1 MGKTPAEITITI
13 APPFWGDGMAIAVY
27 VVLAAGLMVWSW
39 RRFRRRAQLK
49 IQMAQEAN
57 ERKQREEL
65 DQMKF
70 RFFTNI
76 SHEFRTPLTLILTPL
91 GALIHDTGEP
101 ELKKKLEPIYNN
113 ARRLL
118 NLVNQLLDFRK
129 LEMKGERLRLKMNDM
144 VFFSGRGCQ
153 AVH

>member
-1 MGKTPAEITITI
+1 MVADGSGRATYTGLQPGEYKFVVYTANGDKIWGKTPAEITITI
-13 APPFWGDGMAIAVY
+13 APPFWATAWAIAVY

-49 IQMAQEAN
+49 IRMAQEAN

-76 SHEFRTPLTLILTPL
+76 SHEFRTPSP
-91 GALIHDTGEP
+91 
-101 ELKKKLEPIYNN
+101 
-113 ARRLL
+113 
-118 NLVNQLLDFRK
+118 
-129 LEMKGERLRLKMNDM
+129 
-144 VFFSGRGCQ
+144 
-153 AVH
+153 